1 MRKKRFGHKKQA
13 DSICLQ
19 LLNEKQEQ
27 IDKLSFDFDM
37 AKADIEFLR
46 SEKDNI
52 TRLFHAVNKDAERQM
67 ATTKYVVLI
76 NLMMDTLAKT
86 LEDNTPMASVIRK
99 AIREYKKTIS
109 QGMLLFKFDG
119 ERCVYD
125 PTDEDGVF
133 DFEYSNTD

>member
-1 MRKKRFGHKKQA
+1 MKKKTHFKEKQA
-13 DSICLQ
+13 EKIYLRLID
-19 LLNEKQEQ
+19 EKQRQ
-27 IDKLSFDFDM
+27 IDKLKSDREM
-37 AKADIEFLR
+37 QNADEEYLYSQI
-46 SEKDNI
+46 DNI
-52 TRLFHAVNKDAERQM
+52 TRLFHQASNDAERQM

-99 AIREYKKTIS
+99 AIYEYKMTIS

-133 DFEYSNTD
+133 DFEYSNAD